1 MEILKKIWEWL
12 VPLPPQSTS
21 VVEKSPVVDT
31 KVSKTSKSPRKPRA
45 NTKSATKKKAPVVKS
60 SRRGRPRKGANDAE

>member
-31 KVSKTSKSPRKPRA
+31 KVSKTSKSRRKPRA
-45 NTKSATKKKAPVVKS
+45 NTKSATKKAPVVKS